1 MICLK
6 QRFPG
11 LTQTSLDTNKIQS
24 NKDVGKSILESYSRV
39 LESLAFNIVARIDDL
54 LYVDDL
60 TKHSDRLSSTPTVS
74 VISHKTV
81 SIPYSVSVSS
91 TPYKT
96 TFSTP
101 SFSPMPLISPTRGE
115 RTPFL
120 INNNNNNN
128 NNHIKPHRRQLGVK
142 GVLTNYLGVDTKA
155 RICGNPSAAL
165 AVTPNQSG
173 TEGLEHQQKESFSP
187 SKGDQIAPLMLRFSG
202 KAVGKKKCDT
212 VRETREVYC
221 RKSYS
226 LTNYL

>member
-1 MICLK
+1 MINL
-6 QRFPG
+6 FPSQCIFFPID
-11 LTQTSLDTNKIQS
+11 LNKTSYFS
-24 NKDVGKSILESYSRV
+24 NFQDVGKSILESYSRV
-39 LESLAFNIVARIDDL
+39 LESLAFNIVVRIDDL

-128 NNHIKPHRRQLGVK
+128 NNHIKPHRCQLGVK

-173 TEGLEHQQKESFSP
+173 TEGLEHQQKESLAHQ
-187 SKGDQIAPLMLRFSG
+187 KGTKLRH
-202 KAVGKKKCDT
+202 
-212 VRETREVYC
+212 
-221 RKSYS
+221 
-226 LTNYL
+226 

>member
-11 LTQTSLDTNKIQS
+11 LTQTSLDTSKIQS

-39 LESLAFNIVARIDDL
+39 LESLAFNIVAHIDDL

-74 VISHKTV
+74 VISHKTI
-81 SIPYSVSVSS
+81 SIPYLVFVSS
-91 TPYKT
+91 TTYKTT

-101 SFSPMPLISPTRGE
+101 SFSPMPLISPTMGE

-120 INNNNNNN
+120 INN

-155 RICGNPSAAL
+155 RICGNPSTAL
-165 AVTPNQSG
+165 VVTPNQSG
-173 TEGLEHQQKESFSP
+173 TEGLEHQQKESSAHQ
-187 SKGDQIAPLMLRFSG
+187 KGTKLRH
-202 KAVGKKKCDT
+202 
-212 VRETREVYC
+212 
-221 RKSYS
+221 
-226 LTNYL
+226 